1 MTELTDAELDRMEAT
16 VKCARDEQWAYMFD
30 ISPTDIL
37 ALIAALREAREG
49 RDDLSQAFGDAKL
62 DLEART
68 IQRDTALAERDEA
81 RRIASAWHEILTETE
96 ARAEQA
102 EAENKRLRAA
112 LEPFAAL
119 AEEIIE
125 LCAGTMHKDPN
136 CWVKACSWS
145 DLRAARAA
153 LKENEH
159 GK

>member
-1 MTELTDAELDRMEAT
+1 MTELTDAELDRIEAT

-81 RRIASAWHEILTETE
+81 R
-96 ARAEQA
+96 A
-102 EAENKRLRAA
+102 EAERLQKN
-112 LEPFAAL
+112 L
-119 AEEIIE
+119 
-125 LCAGTMHKDPN
+125 
-136 CWVKACSWS
+136 
-145 DLRAARAA
+145 
-153 LKENEH
+153 NEAQT
-159 GK
+159 GDQK